1 VEFNLKLQKSLLP
14 SFELDN
20 ALISGLNDWVK
31 EVAECLTYEGM
42 VSTAGCVEVT
52 PDNIESLLEEEYSQS
67 KIIFFERKP
76 QYLEAMMK
84 IINHDAFKL
93 LGVKINKEV
102 FSKFM
107 FDLCSTWCEFL
118 DVELF
123 AYFLIGLYV
132 QISEGETIEGSG
144 FRKTSDIVTI

>member
-1 VEFNLKLQKSLLP
+1 
-14 SFELDN
+14 
-20 ALISGLNDWVK
+20 
-31 EVAECLTYEGM
+31 
-42 VSTAGCVEVT
+42 
-52 PDNIESLLEEEYSQS
+52 
-67 KIIFFERKP
+67 
-76 QYLEAMMK
+76 MMK